1 MPLAEYVHQELN
13 REIAAIGG
21 YYVLVK
27 ESWIPFQGRAILYLI
42 GHAAFE
48 TTCCGTGGCA
58 YALVP
63 GFVEEWKKRANQE
76 GLAISQI
83 EPITD
88 SHTQQRVRR
97 TLMDIEPVHQVL
109 FL

>member
-1 MPLAEYVHQELN
+1 MNPAEYVHQELN
-13 REIAAIGG
+13 QEIEAIGG
-21 YYVLVK
+21 YYVLVQ
-27 ESWIPFQGRAILYLI
+27 EGWIPFEGRAILYLI
-42 GHAAFE
+42 GQAAFE

-63 GFVEEWKKRANQE
+63 GFVVAWKHRTNQD
-76 GLAISQI
+76 GLAISQV

-88 SHTQQRVRR
+88 GDLKLRLQRA
-97 TLMDIEPVHQVL
+97 LMDREPVHQVL

>member
-1 MPLAEYVHQELN
+1 LHQE
-13 REIAAIGG
+13 ITAIGG

-27 ESWIPFQGRAILYLI
+27 ESQIPFEGRTLLYLV

-63 GFVEEWKKRANQE
+63 GFVLQWKNEQDPD
-76 GLAISQI
+76 GLAISQV
-83 EPITD
+83 EPIRD
-88 SHTQQRVRR
+88 GNMQERVRR
-97 TLMDIEPVHQVL
+97 ALTDKEPVHQVL

>member
-1 MPLAEYVHQELN
+1 MTLREYVHQELN
-13 REIAAIGG
+13 QEVAAIGG
-21 YYVLVK
+21 YYILVE
-27 ESWIPFQGRAILYLI
+27 ESWIPFQDRAVLYLI

-63 GFVEEWKKRANQE
+63 GFVVEWKWKTGQD
-76 GLAISQI
+76 GLAISQV

-88 SHTQQRVRR
+88 SDMQQQVRR
-97 TLMDIEPVHQVL
+97 TLMDREPVHQVL

>member
-1 MPLAEYVHQELN
+1 VNTAEYVHQELN
-13 REIAAIGG
+13 QEIVAIGG
-21 YYVLVK
+21 YYLLVQ
-27 ESWIPFQGRAILYLI
+27 ESWLPFQGRALLYLI

-63 GFVEEWKKRANQE
+63 GFVLEWKHRRNQE
-76 GLAISQI
+76 GLAISQV
-83 EPITD
+83 EPIED
-88 SHTQQRVRR
+88 SDTQQRVRQA
-97 TLMDIEPVHQVL
+97 LKDKEPVHQVL

>member
-1 MPLAEYVHQELN
+1 MSPGEYIHQELN
-13 REIAAIGG
+13 QEIAAIGG
-21 YYVLVK
+21 YYVLVR
-27 ESWIPFQGRAILYLI
+27 ESWYPYQDRAVLYLI

-63 GFVEEWKKRANQE
+63 GFVLEWKQKANQD
-76 GLAISQI
+76 GLAISQV

-88 SHTQQRVRR
+88 SETQQRIRR
-97 TLMDIEPVHQVL
+97 TLMDREPVHQVL

>member
-1 MPLAEYVHQELN
+1 MSPGEYVHQELHQ
-13 REIAAIGG
+13 EIAAIGG
-21 YYVLVK
+21 YYVLVR
-27 ESWIPFQGRAILYLI
+27 EGWIPFQGRAVLYLI

-63 GFVEEWKKRANQE
+63 GFVLEWKQKTNQD
-76 GLAISQI
+76 GLAISQV

-88 SHTQQRVRR
+88 SETQRQVQRA
-97 TLMDIEPVHQVL
+97 LMGRETVHQVL

>member
-1 MPLAEYVHQELN
+1 VAEYVHQELN
-13 REIAAIGG
+13 QEIAAIGG
-21 YYVLVK
+21 YYVLVQ
-27 ESWIPFQGRAILYLI
+27 ESWLPFQGRALLYLI

-63 GFVEEWKKRANQE
+63 GFVLEWKHKRNQE
-76 GLAISQI
+76 GLAISQV
-83 EPITD
+83 EPIDD
-88 SHTQQRVRR
+88 SDTQQQVQEVLKDR
-97 TLMDIEPVHQVL
+97 EPVHQVV